1 MEKIEYKELDGKLRG
16 YLEQNK
22 NILLKR
28 SLQQNTKWYEYG
40 RSQAINDIYKNKIS
54 LNTLTKNGD
63 LKIIEANNLGVFSGL
78 YILCENEN
86 MKKQIIKNLRSNSFF
101 RYIKLLRKY
110 KSSGYYSFSS
120 QDVEKFLIWS
130 NK

>member
-1 MEKIEYKELDGKLRG
+1 MIFIKIK
-16 YLEQNK
+16 
-22 NILLKR
+22 
-28 SLQQNTKWYEYG
+28 
-40 RSQAINDIYKNKIS
+40 QAINDIYKNKIS

-86 MKKQIIKNLRSNSFF
+86 VKKQIIKKLRSNSFF

-110 KSSGYYSFSS
+110 KSGGYYSFSS